1 MNCANLIALIRAEL
15 KEDIGSG
22 DITTNLTI
30 PQDKT
35 IRAGLLAKDD
45 LVVCGLDIASRVF
58 KAKDKS
64 MKFKRLTRDGQYVK
78 KGKVL
83 ARVEGKARP
92 ILTAERTALNFLSL
106 LCGIAT
112 RTKAYVDAV
121 KPYPVKIMDTRKTIP
136 GLRELEKYAVR
147 IGGGHNHRMRLDEMV
162 LVKDNHFAASCAMR
176 HASCVKEI
184 IKAIKEKKAKNIQL
198 ETEVKNLR
206 EFKEALSEKPDII
219 MLDNMDLGDIK
230 KAVDIRRTTH
240 NAQRTTQLEASGGI
254 TLKNVRKIAATGVEM
269 ISIGA
274 LTDSVESADISL
286 EVC

>member
-64 MKFKRLTRDGQYVK
+64 IKFKRLTRDGQYVK
-78 KGKVL
+78 RGKVL

-147 IGGGHNHRMRLDEMV
+147 TGGGYNHRMRLDEMV
-162 LVKDNHFAASCAMR
+162 LIKDNHLRVASCKLQ
-176 HASCVKEI
+176 V
-184 IKAIKEKKAKNIQL
+184 
-198 ETEVKNLR
+198 T
-206 EFKEALSEKPDII
+206 
-219 MLDNMDLGDIK
+219 
-230 KAVDIRRTTH
+230 
-240 NAQRTTQLEASGGI
+240 
-254 TLKNVRKIAATGVEM
+254 
-269 ISIGA
+269 
-274 LTDSVESADISL
+274 SL
-286 EVC
+286 